1 MQKIISVI
9 LLVFVLIAS
18 VYLWISNPSMTNLKL
33 LLNYKF
39 EYFII
44 TLAGI
49 VSLILQ
55 NKEEENKNV

>member
-18 VYLWISNPSMTNLKL
+18 VYLWISNPSMTNLEL

-44 TLAGI
+44 VLAGI

-55 NKEEENKNV
+55 NKEEEN